1 MPYPVNYYPT
11 MGNYPQYVGQPP
23 YSQGSFSMQNIPPV
37 PPTGPELVTVQTVG
51 QVEQVGLQ
59 PGQRKI
65 VMVQNEP
72 VIAARSADNM
82 GLVST
87 EYYHLEKF
95 DPTVSASAPAAEY
108 ITRKEF
114 NEFVESLKPTKK
126 ATKKEDEE

>member
-1 MPYPVNYYPT
+1 MSYPVNYYPN
-11 MGNYPQYVGQPP
+11 MGNYAPYAGQSP
-23 YSQGSFSMQNIPPV
+23 YSQGNFSMQNMPPV
-37 PPTGPELVTVQTVG
+37 SPTGPELVTVQTVG

-72 VIAARSADNM
+72 VIAARFADNM

-95 DPTVSASAPAAEY
+95 DPAASVSAHSVEY

-114 NEFVESLKPTKK
+114 NEFVESLKAANK
-126 ATKKEDEE
+126 AVKKEDEA

>member
-1 MPYPVNYYPT
+1 MPYPVNYYPN
-11 MGNYPQYVGQPP
+11 MGNYPPYTPQQPYVNTNFPVP
-23 YSQGSFSMQNIPPV
+23 NMSPV
-37 PPTGPELVTVQTVG
+37 PPTGPELVTVQTVA

-95 DPTVSASAPAAEY
+95 DPTASASVPVVEY

-114 NEFVESLKPTKK
+114 DEFVESLKSAKK
-126 ATKKEDEE
+126 VAKKEDEA

>member
-1 MPYPVNYYPT
+1 MPYPVNYYPN
-11 MGNYPQYVGQPP
+11 MGNYPPYTPQQP
-23 YSQGSFSMQNIPPV
+23 YANTSFSMPNMPV
-37 PPTGPELVTVQTVG
+37 PPTGPELVTVQTVA

-95 DPTVSASAPAAEY
+95 DPTAAVSVPAVEY

-114 NEFVESLKPTKK
+114 DEFVESLKPTKK